1 VADCVVAVVHGEA
14 GARVEGLWSE
24 IERRWGATR
33 SHTVAPPHVTLAIV
47 RGRPE
52 PARLA
57 AALAA
62 VSRRHATFAVAGA
75 GYGIFVGQ
83 GSESPV
89 VHLAVTRTP
98 RLSALHQSV
107 VDALV
112 AAGLDVD
119 GQSLADHWRPHVT
132 LADTG
137 LDAAL
142 VGQAVAYL
150 VEHGPKRWTLE
161 IDSISVAA
169 SIGEV
174 TLEQRLTGAG

>member
-1 VADCVVAVVHGEA
+1 MADCVVAVLHAETA
-14 GARVEGLWSE
+14 TRVEGLWSE
-24 IERRWGATR
+24 IEQRWGATR
-33 SHTVAPPHVTLAIV
+33 SHDGAPPHVTLAIV
-47 RGRPE
+47 RGEPE

-62 VSRRHATFAVAGA
+62 ISERHAPFAVTGA

-107 VDALV
+107 VDGLV

-142 VGQAVAYL
+142 VGQVAAYL
-150 VEHGPKRWTLE
+150 VEHGPKRWTLD
-161 IDSISVAA
+161 IDSLSVAA
-169 SIGEV
+169 STGEV
-174 TLEQRLTGAG
+174 TLEQQLTGAG